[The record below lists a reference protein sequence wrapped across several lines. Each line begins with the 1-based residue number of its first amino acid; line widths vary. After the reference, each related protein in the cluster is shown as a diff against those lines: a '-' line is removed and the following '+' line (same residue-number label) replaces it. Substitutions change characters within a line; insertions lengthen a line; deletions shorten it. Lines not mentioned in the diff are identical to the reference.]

1 MRESVAWSKS
11 VRVTELK
18 VPSTAIFGESVTL
31 ICSYDLGSEELY
43 VVKWYKDDLE
53 FYRYEPKDDNQSVYF
68 PQPGI
73 DIDWQ
78 LGTLT
83 SRLIERA
90 TWALLLPFPEISTS
104 YVKCSPKK

>member
-1 MRESVAWSKS
+1 MRESVVWSKS

-73 DIDWQ
+73 DIDSF
-78 LGTLT
+78 TNF
-83 SRLIERA
+83 SPIRLAR
-90 TWALLLPFPEISTS
+90 WPDVQPQVSGSNPHKLVPPSN
-104 YVKCSPKK
+104 

>member
-1 MRESVAWSKS
+1 MCHRLQSLGSVAWSKS

-73 DIDWQ
+73 DMDCTCFSTHTQNNIHADA
-78 LGTLT
+78 TLAGYL
-83 SRLIERA
+83 SVA
-90 TWALLLPFPEISTS
+90 SS
-104 YVKCSPKK
+104 SS